1 LKVVRGSDRSF
12 GALNDTFGG
21 PSAGDLVPGDLM
33 TSRHSGDH
41 LTLARA
47 HGLFNVLGGLWPLVH
62 MPSFEA
68 VLGPKT
74 DRWLVKTVAGLM
86 VGNGWVQLRAAS
98 SGIGLEG
105 ARRIG
110 LGTALTLG
118 TVDVVYGLSGQISR
132 VYFVDAVFEAG
143 WIMA

>member
-1 LKVVRGSDRSF
+1 
-12 GALNDTFGG
+12 
-21 PSAGDLVPGDLM
+21 
-33 TSRHSGDH
+33 
-41 LTLARA
+41 
-47 HGLFNVLGGLWPLVH
+47 
-62 MPSFEA
+62 
-68 VLGPKT
+68 
-74 DRWLVKTVAGLM
+74 M

-98 SGIGLEG
+98 SGIGLAG